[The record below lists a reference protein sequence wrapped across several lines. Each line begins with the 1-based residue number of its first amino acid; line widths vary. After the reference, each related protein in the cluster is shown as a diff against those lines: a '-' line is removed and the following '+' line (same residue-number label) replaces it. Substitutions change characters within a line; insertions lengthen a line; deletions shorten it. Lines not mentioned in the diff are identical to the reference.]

1 MGDRVTLAK
10 RKRRHHGG
18 FVSAAAYI
26 MMAYAITTLLHKD
39 QTFVSINLH
48 TTFHRPDRCRRSGSR
63 SKGGKIQAHCCLSDR
78 CLNAKRQRSG
88 KRRFFGHDHAKTI
101 KKAGWPPAFCLSMGA
116 LFLPKRLRHHNGHY
130 FSARTKFSIG
140 EYFRLYFPLF
150 RMNFFDRTDCL

>member
-101 KKAGWPPAFCLSMGA
+101 KKQDGLLLFVCQWARYFCPNVFGITTATTSPRA
-116 LFLPKRLRHHNGHY
+116 QSSP
-130 FSARTKFSIG
+130 SANTSVFT
-140 EYFRLYFPLF
+140 FH
-150 RMNFFDRTDCL
+150 FFG